1 MLEPVLTYRV
11 NLPDGPDAHTAL
23 GKLRQLEEEDPQ
35 LHLLWNESLG
45 EIHLQL
51 MGEVQLEILQT
62 VIRERF
68 GFPVEFGAGSIVYK
82 ETIAAPMIGVGHY
95 EPLRHYSEV
104 HLLLEPAPQGS
115 GLQFESLCSE
125 DVLDRNWQRLVMT
138 HLEEKVHR
146 GVLTGSP
153 ITDIKISLLTGR
165 AHVKHTEGGDFR
177 QATYRAVR
185 QGLRKAKS
193 ILLEPWYQFRLELPT
208 EYVGRAM
215 TDLQRL
221 HGTTA
226 PPETE
231 GEMSVLAGRAPV
243 ACLRDY
249 PTEVTA
255 YTQGRGRLICTL
267 AGYEPCHNT
276 DEVIASIGYDCDRDL
291 ENPCDSV
298 FCSHGAGYVV
308 PWDEVDEKKHLDS
321 TLRLERPSTADPA
334 AAPLRR
340 SSYGGTLAED
350 KELAAIYERT
360 YGKKETERPRQPE
373 ARQAMQQAVVQQL
386 QPTGPEYLLVDGYN
400 IIFAWEELAALARR
414 DFGAARLDI
423 LANFQAF
430 KKVELILVFDAYK
443 VPNNPGSVE
452 RYKGIHVVYTKEAET
467 ADAYIERVTYEIGRK
482 HRVRVATSDG
492 LEQMV
497 ILGHGALRISAR
509 AFKLEV
515 EQTEGQ
521 ISELIE
527 ENNRQGRELNRLEH
541 TARFISSTPE

>member
-1 MLEPVLTYRV
+1 
-11 NLPDGPDAHTAL
+11 
-23 GKLRQLEEEDPQ
+23 
-35 LHLLWNESLG
+35 
-45 EIHLQL
+45 

-82 ETIAAPMIGVGHY
+82 ETIAAPVIGVGHY
-95 EPLRHYSEV
+95 EALRHYSEV
-104 HLLLEPAPQGS
+104 HLLLEPAPRGS

-193 ILLEPWYQFRLELPT
+193 VLLEPWYQFRLELPT

-267 AGYEPCHNT
+267 AGYEPCHNA

-386 QPTGPEYLLVDGYN
+386 KPTGPEYLLVDGYN

-414 DFGAARLDI
+414 DFGAARLVLMNI

-515 EQTEGQ
+515 EQAEGQ

-541 TARFISSTPE
+541 TARFTSSIPE

>member
-1 MLEPVLTYRV
+1 
-11 NLPDGPDAHTAL
+11 
-23 GKLRQLEEEDPQ
+23 
-35 LHLLWNESLG
+35 
-45 EIHLQL
+45 
-51 MGEVQLEILQT
+51 
-62 VIRERF
+62 
-68 GFPVEFGAGSIVYK
+68 
-82 ETIAAPMIGVGHY
+82 
-95 EPLRHYSEV
+95 
-104 HLLLEPAPQGS
+104 
-115 GLQFESLCSE
+115 
-125 DVLDRNWQRLVMT
+125 MT

-267 AGYEPCHNT
+267 AGYEPCHNA
-276 DEVIASIGYDCDRDL
+276 DEIIASIGYDCDRDL

-334 AAPLRR
+334 AAPLRQ

-414 DFGAARLDI
+414 DFGAARLVLMDI

>member
-1 MLEPVLTYRV
+1 MCSSDL
-11 NLPDGPDAHTAL
+11 DAHTAL

-51 MGEVQLEILQT
+51 MGEVQLEVLQT
-62 VIRERF
+62 VIQERF

-82 ETIAAPMIGVGHY
+82 ETIAAPVIGVGHY
-95 EPLRHYSEV
+95 EPLRHYAEV
-104 HLLLEPAPQGS
+104 HLLLEPAPRGS

-125 DVLDRNWQRLVMT
+125 DVLDRNWQRLVLA
-138 HLEEKVHR
+138 HLEEKAHR

-153 ITDIKISLLTGR
+153 VTDLKISLLTGR
-165 AHVKHTEGGDFR
+165 AHLKHTEGGDFR

-185 QGLRKAKS
+185 QGLRKAES
-193 ILLEPWYQFRLELPT
+193 VLLEPWYQFRLEVPT

-221 HGTTA
+221 YGTVS
-226 PPETE
+226 PPETD
-231 GEMSVLAGRAPV
+231 GEMSVLTGRAPV

-267 AGYEPCHNT
+267 AGYDLCH
-276 DEVIASIGYDCDRDL
+276 DPEEVIASIGYDCDRDL

-298 FCSHGAGYVV
+298 FCAHGAGFVV
-308 PWDEVDEKKHLDS
+308 PWNEVDEKKHLDS
-321 TLRLERPSTADPA
+321 VLRLDRPAETSSS

-340 SSYGGTLAED
+340 YTYGGTLAED

-360 YGKKETERPRQPE
+360 YGKKEKERPRRPD
-373 ARQAMQQAVVQQL
+373 ARQEMQQAVVRQMQL
-386 QPTGPEYLLVDGYN
+386 TGPEYLLVDGYN
-400 IIFAWEELAALARR
+400 IIFAWEELAALARS
-414 DFGAARLDI
+414 DFGAARLVLMDI

-430 KKVELILVFDAYK
+430 KKIELILVFDAYK

-452 RYKGIHVVYTKEAET
+452 KYKGIHVVYTREAET
-467 ADAYIERVTYEIGRK
+467 ADAYIERVTYEIGKK

-515 EQTEGQ
+515 EQAEGQ
-521 ISELIE
+521 ISELIA
-527 ENNRQGRELNRLEH
+527 ENNRQGRDLNRLEH
-541 TARFISSTPE
+541 TARFTGAKPE